1 MNAWYVSFQAFHL
14 HSKTVPRFLSTNLV
28 PYDNKNRF
36 DFILI
41 TPRPGLI
48 TSRYFARQAA
58 ILSLWFGVKRF
69 SYFYGKSIHHLRGSA
84 SYCRKTVGCF
94 MRMSTVVSFIYHQC
108 YYFSLF
114 VIIVEEKTLL
124 PITSLGFFTSL
135 SIIIM
140 LINFKVHNFSP
151 FIFHQLF
158 AKIMLISSGNCTWK
172 WQKQFTVNSNFSF

>member
-58 ILSLWFGVKRF
+58 ILSLWFRVKRF

-84 SYCRKTVGCF
+84 SYCRTTRHFKGVLWECRLLF
-94 MRMSTVVSFIYHQC
+94 QC

-151 FIFHQLF
+151 FIFHQFF

>member
-1 MNAWYVSFQAFHL
+1 MTRNLEGTCIGICITLPQRRVMNAWYVSFQAFHL

-58 ILSLWFGVKRF
+58 ILSLWFRVKRF

-84 SYCRKTVGCF
+84 SYCRTTRHFKGVLWECRLLF
-94 MRMSTVVSFIYHQC
+94 LSFITN
-108 YYFSLF
+108 
-114 VIIVEEKTLL
+114 VIIFPSLL
-124 PITSLGFFTSL
+124 
-135 SIIIM
+135 
-140 LINFKVHNFSP
+140 
-151 FIFHQLF
+151 
-158 AKIMLISSGNCTWK
+158 
-172 WQKQFTVNSNFSF
+172 